1 MFFSRMWNSEWEVEE
16 GWVNMTLKGTIAEME
31 RCKGKKTG
39 EWGAEYDQSTLFVC
53 MKTSQ

>member
-1 MFFSRMWNSEWEVEE
+1 MWNSEWEAEE